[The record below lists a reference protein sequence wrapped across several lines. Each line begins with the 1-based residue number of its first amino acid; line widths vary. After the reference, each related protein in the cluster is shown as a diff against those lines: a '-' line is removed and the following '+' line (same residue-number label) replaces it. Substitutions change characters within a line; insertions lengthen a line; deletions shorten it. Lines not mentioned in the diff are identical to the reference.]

1 MRLEDPARE
10 AVCRDVAESEIRSG
24 GEVDRTLAVEDIM
37 DVYYDIQTRKEARR
51 VLELIN
57 IAEVTITFPEE
68 KEEA

>member
-24 GEVDRTLAVEDIM
+24 GEADRTLAVEDIM
-37 DVYYDIQTRKEARR
+37 DVYYDIKTRKEAKR

-57 IAEVTITFPEE
+57 TAEVTITWPDEE
-68 KEEA
+68 EE